1 MTQDHAHFAYLL
13 YSQHQ
18 PPMSTTAAPTPRLT
32 RDDVL
37 DARQVAELLHLPIST
52 ALDFA
57 RRGVIPGHK
66 LGRRWIFLRDEIEA
80 GVRDAPNRP
89 ATPRA
94 PERPARN
101 AEGRPPHQPKRY
113 PRAVPAATAPSQRQ
127 LFGSSETACLQA
139 DSPLEP
145 AGIEPATSCLQ
156 SRRSP
161 S

>member
-1 MTQDHAHFAYLL
+1 M
-13 YSQHQ
+13 
-18 PPMSTTAAPTPRLT
+18 PSTTAPTPRLT

-80 GVRDAPNRP
+80 GVRDAPNRT

-94 PERPARN
+94 PEPPARN
-101 AEGRPPHQPKRY
+101 AEGRSPLRSKRY
-113 PRAVPAATAPSQRQ
+113 PRAVPAAGTPPQRR
-127 LFGSSETACLQA
+127 LFG
-139 DSPLEP
+139 
-145 AGIEPATSCLQ
+145 
-156 SRRSP
+156 
-161 S
+161 